1 MAAAGNLFSRVCFGG
16 ERREAVMKRRLVWWC
31 SAEPGGHSGVA
42 VGDQRDLT
50 PAGPAGPGPQ

>member
-1 MAAAGNLFSRVCFGG
+1 
-16 ERREAVMKRRLVWWC
+16 MKRRLVWWC